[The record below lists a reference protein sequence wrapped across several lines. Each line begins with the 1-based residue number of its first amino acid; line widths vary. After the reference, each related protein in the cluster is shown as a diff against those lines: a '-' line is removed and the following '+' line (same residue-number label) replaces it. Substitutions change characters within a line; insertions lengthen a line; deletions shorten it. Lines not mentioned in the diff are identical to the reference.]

1 MAATETPTLDIYQ
14 SPRNKQLKGIRS
26 IDYKSGVLLLL
37 LFKNTKFFPR
47 KTCKLNA
54 AEPNRFKVAFEYFE
68 MPHHHLEMVEEYASK
83 DHDMWSSG
91 DGTGGVMIPLFAGS
105 GSEITKKLKIQL
117 LRRHTPIL
125 VLDWEQTPIC
135 VLNWLT
141 NEHDVCIL
149 NLHSQFVF

>member
-1 MAATETPTLDIYQ
+1 M
-14 SPRNKQLKGIRS
+14 
-26 IDYKSGVLLLL
+26 
-37 LFKNTKFFPR
+37 
-47 KTCKLNA
+47 NA